1 MDGTLLKG
9 LTILEMI
16 VAESEPVGVT
26 ELAQRL
32 ELPKSNVH
40 RSVATLREAGYLD
53 FDTDSRRYYPSLK
66 LSQMGRRVGTRFP
79 FRLAVLPA
87 LQHLV
92 AETGESAHFT
102 LLDGAN
108 VVFVA
113 NALPPKDVAS
123 VIPDNLALP
132 WNDSA
137 LGLALVSALAE
148 EERLRLLGSDTTLT
162 EKVERAAQ
170 DGYALIQRHEV
181 RRIFELAA
189 PVRSNWNTVVGAIGI
204 TGPAM
209 RFTDKHLTA
218 YIAQVQAAAMRAFDS
233 ESSGLS
239 ENGKRG

>member
-170 DGYALIQRHEV
+170 NGYALIQRHEA

-189 PVRSNWNTVVGAIGI
+189 PVRSKWNTVVGAIGI